1 MPEERKPDSQPEGY
15 FEELEEWQR
24 HQYDPGHYL
33 GGKRRAPI
41 FERGRLRRMYG
52 LMLMV
57 GAGLYLLVLIVAIVV
72 SLMEQSLSDPSS
84 LLLAGGIMVVVFLI
98 GLMMVRTGKQQ

>member
-1 MPEERKPDSQPEGY
+1 MSEERKPDSPAEEY
-15 FEELEEWQR
+15 LEELEEWQR

-33 GGKRRAPI
+33 GGKRRHPI

-57 GAGLYLLVLIVAIVV
+57 GAGLYLLVLIVAILV
-72 SLMEQSLSDPSS
+72 SLMEQSLSDPSR
-84 LLLAGGIMVVVFLI
+84 LLRAGGIMLVVFLI
-98 GLMMVRTGKQQ
+98 GLMMVRTGKR